1 MVRWRVT
8 RNDDDPA
15 ESPKLPQEDTSAYR
29 IWRYVDPADRAEDD
43 RKGMT
48 FEAWLIGVVLIAV
61 WVNAGVI
68 VWRDLL
74 G

>member
-1 MVRWRVT
+1 VVRWRVT
-8 RNDDDPA
+8 WKDDDPA
-15 ESPKLPQEDTSAYR
+15 ESPRLPQVDTSAYR
-29 IWRYVDPADRAEDD
+29 IWRYLDPKARTADS

-48 FEAWLIGVVLIAV
+48 LEAWLIGIVLIAV

>member
-15 ESPKLPQEDTSAYR
+15 ESPKLPQEDTSAY

>member
-8 RNDDDPA
+8 LNDDDPA
-15 ESPKLPQEDTSAYR
+15 ESPKVPQEDTSAYR
-29 IWRYVDPADRAEDD
+29 VWRYLDPRTRTEDG
-43 RKGMT
+43 RKGMAL
-48 FEAWLIGVVLIAV
+48 EAWLIGIVLVAV